1 LDQQEW
7 TVRHQK
13 NQVKL
18 NRTASHRKALLMNQT
33 RALIEHKKIKTTL
46 AKAKATRSYAE
57 RLITFAKKDDVAA
70 RRQVLKKLHS
80 RDAVKTLFHEIGPR
94 FRDRNGGYTRIV
106 KLENRG
112 GDNAPMAILELV
124 GFAVDEPVKGSRKR
138 RRPAQARK
146 DASKTETAPV
156 AEEQAVDET
165 ADEAVEAVE
174 ADAAVETEATEDVV
188 EADAVTE
195 EVVEEVAAE
204 QPEEVAAEQPEEVVA
219 EAAEEV
225 VEEEAPA
232 EAAVEEAPAE
242 EATVE
247 EEKPEAATEEAPVE
261 EEKKPEVNAEA
272 KAEEAVEESKEEDSS
287 DDAADEGKEEEKK
300 D

>member
-1 LDQQEW
+1 
-7 TVRHQK
+7 VRHQK

-94 FRDRNGGYTRIV
+94 FRDRNGGYTRII

-124 GFAVDEPVKGSRKR
+124 GFAVDEPVKASRKR
-138 RRPAQARK
+138 RRPAQTRK
-146 DASKTETAPV
+146 AAPKTEAAAVT
-156 AEEQAVDET
+156 EDQAVDET
-165 ADEAVEAVE
+165 AD
-174 ADAAVETEATEDVV
+174 AA
-188 EADAVTE
+188 
-195 EVVEEVAAE
+195 EEVAAE
-204 QPEEVAAEQPEEVVA
+204 ATEESVESEAATEEADEEVVS
-219 EAAEEV
+219 ETAEEV
-225 VEEEAPA
+225 VEEAPA
-232 EAAVEEAPAE
+232 EAAAEEAPAE
-242 EATVE
+242 E
-247 EEKPEAATEEAPVE
+247 
-261 EEKKPEVNAEA
+261 KKPEVKAEA
-272 KAEEAVEESKEEDSS
+272 KADEAVEESTEDGPVREDEE
-287 DDAADEGKEEEKK
+287 EEEEEEK
-300 D
+300 

>member
-1 LDQQEW
+1 
-7 TVRHQK
+7 VRHLK
-13 NQVKL
+13 SQVKL

-33 RALIEHKKIKTTL
+33 RALIEHKKIQTTL

-94 FRDRNGGYTRIV
+94 FRDRNGGYTRII

-124 GFAVDEPVKGSRKR
+124 GFAVDEPVKASRKR
-138 RRPAQARK
+138 RRPAGKAAPKREARPVIEK
-146 DASKTETAPV
+146 KVEPEV
-156 AEEQAVDET
+156 AEEAAEET
-165 ADEAVEAVE
+165 VEAEAATEDVVVEAAAETTETDAEAVEAVTEE
-174 ADAAVETEATEDVV
+174 APVETT
-188 EADAVTE
+188 
-195 EVVEEVAAE
+195 AE
-204 QPEEVAAEQPEEVVA
+204 EEVVA
-219 EAAEEV
+219 E
-225 VEEEAPA
+225 EA
-232 EAAVEEAPAE
+232 V
-242 EATVE
+242 
-247 EEKPEAATEEAPVE
+247 EEAPVE
-261 EEKKPEVNAEA
+261 EEEKPAVEAEV

>member
-1 LDQQEW
+1 
-7 TVRHQK
+7 VRHQK

-33 RALIEHKKIKTTL
+33 RALIEHKKITTTL

-94 FRDRNGGYTRIV
+94 FRERNGGYTRII

-124 GFAVDEPVKGSRKR
+124 GFAVDEPVKASRKR
-138 RRPAQARK
+138 RRPAGKAAPKREARPVIEK
-146 DASKTETAPV
+146 KAEPEV
-156 AEEQAVDET
+156 AEEATE
-165 ADEAVEAVE
+165 EAVE
-174 ADAAVETEATEDVV
+174 ADA
-188 EADAVTE
+188 TE
-195 EVVEEVAAE
+195 EVVEEAAAE
-204 QPEEVAAEQPEEVVA
+204 ATETEAEAVEAETEEAPVEAAAEEEVVA
-219 EAAEEV
+219 EEVAEV
-225 VEEEAPA
+225 V
-232 EAAVEEAPAE
+232 
-242 EATVE
+242 
-247 EEKPEAATEEAPVE
+247 EEAPVE
-261 EEKKPEVNAEA
+261 EEKKPEV
-272 KAEEAVEESKEEDSS
+272 KAEAVEEVAEEAAEEPADE
-287 DDAADEGKEEEKK
+287 AADEGEEEEKK